1 MSIGLTS
8 IAYETIQLPNRSHP
22 CLTPM
27 SEIAGRL
34 SVQEGAK
41 YLETPFGGAGI
52 LLGGMGVKRGKVV
65 ILGGGVVGFN
75 AS

>member
-1 MSIGLTS
+1 
-8 IAYETIQLPNRSHP
+8 
-22 CLTPM
+22 M

-52 LLGGMGVKRGKVV
+52 LLGGIVV
-65 ILGGGVVGFN
+65 LNRKGGNFRWWCGWI
-75 AS
+75 

>member
-1 MSIGLTS
+1 MTEELVNIGLTS

-41 YLETPFGGAGI
+41 YLETPFGGEI
-52 LLGGMGVKRGKVV
+52 YFSVEY
-65 ILGGGVVGFN
+65 
-75 AS
+75 